1 MANTTNNI
9 AVDGLDFYEIKA
21 RLREF
26 LGSQDKFKDYNFE
39 GSGLS
44 ILLDLLAY
52 NTHYINYYSNMVAN
66 EMFLDTA
73 TVRDSVVS
81 HAKLLGYT
89 PNSITGAR
97 AKVSLEISVNPDT
110 GTIEDEFLPKYTT
123 FIARP
128 VDGVSLTFVSLE
140 THKFEPYR
148 YAADGTIQSYWIP
161 EIEIVEGKYRTAT
174 FVVDRVN
181 RPAQKFLI
189 PQENVDI
196 STLRVRVQTSTTNI
210 NGYDEYW
217 TLVTDPLQLNT
228 ESKVYFV
235 QEAENQKYEVY
246 FGDDIV
252 GKNVQNGNVV
262 ILEYVVPSADPTV
275 ANQVGANETAN
286 SLTFSVMSVSGSA
299 KTVRV
304 LTPASGGAGRESV
317 DSIKFY
323 APRGYQ
329 AQDRAV
335 TVEDYSFMLAR
346 EYPFAESIYV
356 WGGEDNDPPV
366 YGKVFVSI
374 KPLRG
379 TNLTNQEK
387 EAIKSGVFKRFNVVG
402 ITPEI
407 VDPDY
412 TFLRFDSTLKVNPSK
427 STKTVNEIKQLVK
440 RSINNYINENLG
452 KFGGNLLTS
461 RLYATIDAT
470 CTSIEASGTS
480 VTLEKR
486 IEPIYGVSS
495 NYTTNFSNPLQ
506 PSTFVS
512 NAFNHF
518 DPAKVGTSSPY
529 SVSYLKDNGQG
540 VLEVVSFEPVT
551 TGSQGSQVTEGTV
564 TQPQVVNPQTLAEKT
579 YRITK
584 PNAGTVNYTTGKIDL
599 PGLNV
604 QSMSGIAPVLRLNS
618 EPSNFA
624 EIETARN
631 QLLIVDAEDPSAIN
645 VNVRLSTQGRL
656 NSPTAVRN
664 QPRFAPQ
671 STAFTQAQQTQATSP
686 QQPPSNRTCGG
697 DDLTAGDSLSTC

>member
-89 PNSITGAR
+89 PNSNTAAR
-97 AKVSLEISVNPDT
+97 AKVSLEVLVNSDT

-123 FIARP
+123 FVARP

-148 YAADGTIQSYWIP
+148 YDDDGTIVSYWIP

-217 TLVTDPLQLNT
+217 TLVTDPLQLKSD
-228 ESKVYFV
+228 SKVYFV

-262 ILEYVVPSADPTV
+262 ILEYVVSSADPTI

-286 SLTFSVMSVSGSA
+286 SRTFSVVGVPA
-299 KTVRV
+299 LTKIVQV
-304 LTPASGGAGRESV
+304 ITPASGGAGRESV

-486 IEPIYGVSS
+486 IEPVYGVSS

-506 PSTFVS
+506 PGTFVS

-551 TGSQGSQVTEGTV
+551 TGSQAPV

-584 PNAGTVNYTTGKIDL
+584 PNAGTVNYTTGKVDL

-664 QPRFAPQ
+664 QPRFAPP
-671 STAFTQAQQTQATSP
+671 TAPAQQSQTNIP
-686 QQPPSNRTCGG
+686 EQPPPNRNCEG
-697 DDLTAGDSLSTC
+697 DRVNFGDSSNTC

>member
-89 PNSITGAR
+89 PNSNTGAR
-97 AKVSLEISVNPDT
+97 AKVSLEILVNSDT
-110 GTIEDEFLPKYTT
+110 GTIEDEFLAKYTM
-123 FIARP
+123 FVARP

-148 YAADGTIQSYWIP
+148 YDDDGTIVSYWIP

-217 TLVTDPLQLNT
+217 TLVTDPLQLKSD
-228 ESKVYFV
+228 SKVYFV

-286 SLTFSVMSVSGSA
+286 SRTFSVIGGPTSQKSVQ
-299 KTVRV
+299 VI
-304 LTPASGGAGRESV
+304 TPASGGAGRESV

-506 PSTFVS
+506 PGTFVS

-551 TGSQGSQVTEGTV
+551 TGSQAPA

-584 PNAGTVNYTTGKIDL
+584 PNAGTVNYTTGKVDL

-664 QPRFAPQ
+664 QPRFAPPTAPVQQ
-671 STAFTQAQQTQATSP
+671 SQTNIP
-686 QQPPSNRTCGG
+686 EQPPPNRNCEG
-697 DDLTAGDSLSTC
+697 DRVNFGDSSNTC